1 MCFGFS
7 ATFLDS
13 RPKPGRERLRGGF
26 PENERQSCNQRC
38 LACRENEA
46 LAEAVPVLLDDEL
59 PKVAS
64 AAELLVP
71 CAQAPL
77 ARGASWFARNGCVLM
92 ANLNDRDDPEVLAIV
107 PLQSAAER
115 ILREILLARLMLVM
129 VDIVLAGDPLGL
141 EAAPR
146 WSLPDGITP
155 ARLCRRVCQKR
166 NTADAGEK
174 NTSGMAY
181 LECRSA

>member
-1 MCFGFS
+1 MAQQDADRMIGVSGRWWCFPS
-7 ATFLDS
+7 AQIDGDS
-13 RPKPGRERLRGGF
+13 WEGEWRSDGKVYLHDGVGNVVEGT
-26 PENERQSCNQRC
+26 EVDN
-38 LACRENEA
+38 
-46 LAEAVPVLLDDEL
+46 
-59 PKVAS
+59 PKV
-64 AAELLVP
+64 
-71 CAQAPL
+71 L
-77 ARGASWFARNGCVLM
+77 AV
-92 ANLNDRDDPEVLAIV
+92 V
-107 PLQSAAER
+107 PLPTPQER
-115 ILREILLARLMLVM
+115 RRRETLLARLMLVM

-174 NTSGMAY
+174 NTSGVAY